1 MISSTHDGIDF
12 SLLETLEKEKYP
24 IQQLVSHKNG
34 VNEINKQ
41 RVESF
46 VEQITLLRR
55 KDFETFGGCT
65 TSTINN
71 HLLQVAMGSAIDDLN
86 KLSRQ
91 KNTELY
97 AIRESIKEIQKK
109 QSHFYNILEPAQS
122 DLDQKVEEKI
132 LNIEKQQKE
141 YILSSV
147 IDKTEIHN
155 KINSIEEKQ
164 EEYVLSNV
172 IDKTEIENRINCIE
186 EQQKGFIRTIYTLKL
201 IVFGLIFI
209 MIAVL
214 LYNSEVYWTQD
225 STQNCKY
232 LLE

>member
-34 VNEINKQ
+34 VNEINKINSK
-41 RVESF
+41 SF
-46 VEQITLLRR
+46 VEQITLLR
-55 KDFETFGGCT
+55 KNDFETFGVGVF
-65 TSTINN
+65 STINN

-86 KLSRQ
+86 QLNRQ

-109 QSHFYNILEPAQS
+109 QSHFYNILQPAQS
-122 DLDQKVEEKI
+122 DLDQQVEEKI
-132 LNIEKQQKE
+132 LN
-141 YILSSV
+141 
-147 IDKTEIHN
+147 
-155 KINSIEEKQ
+155 
-164 EEYVLSNV
+164 
-172 IDKTEIENRINCIE
+172 IE

-201 IVFGLIFI
+201 IIFGLIFI